1 LQIRTDS
8 GDVRQVDPSGSVPM
22 AALMMATTTSA
33 DSMAGMNMSDM
44 NMHAGASAP
53 PAISPE
59 LSMPY
64 GFPKP
69 GHYRIF

>member
-1 LQIRTDS
+1 
-8 GDVRQVDPSGSVPM
+8 M
-22 AALMMATTTSA
+22 AALMMAGTNSA

-64 GFPKP
+64 GFAKP
-69 GHYRIF
+69 GHYRIFYSSNIETAHFDTVVN